1 LLNLR
6 NRIQTAAPISKSSY
20 NSGPVWQGS
29 GSLKNGFGS
38 SSFSG
43 AASLVELE
51 MFCKIF
57 GKTAPLYFFKWI
69 EEVK

>member
-1 LLNLR
+1 LR

-29 GSLKNGFGS
+29 GSFKNGSGS
-38 SSFSG
+38 NSFSG
-43 AASLVELE
+43 VASVVELE
-51 MFCKIF
+51 PFCKIF

-69 EEVK
+69 EEVR